1 MPPVFFRDGVGVAEV
16 VGMVG
21 GKGEAAGTCQHIPGI
36 CHGQKLVHRV
46 GLRATTR
53 GTTSLTTVMDQQDN
67 GGKSCR
73 STAPSSMKTT
83 LTVSTAVHKPAPHP
97 PPRP

>member
-53 GTTSLTTVMDQQDN
+53 GTTSLTTVMAT
-67 GGKSCR
+67 SR
-73 STAPSSMKTT
+73 TT
-83 LTVSTAVHKPAPHP
+83 VARAAD
-97 PPRP
+97 PRHRLR